1 MLFLSEFLDMVPPRI
16 VGGDKYSYECYGDD
30 ARFLDLEQ
38 NVDLVFDEKTHEVY
52 EISIR
57 LQDDDT
63 NIIWRSPVHEQ
74 NFIEELQLNRQ
85 YEEEDLEKRKSNI
98 DIDTII
104 EQVKRLYDSGSIF

>member
-16 VGGDKYSYECYGDD
+16 VGGDKYSYGCYGDG

-57 LQDDDT
+57 QDDDT
-63 NIIWRSPVHEQ
+63 NLIWRSPTHEQ
-74 NFIEELQLNRQ
+74 KFIEELQLNRQ

-98 DIDTII
+98 DMDTII
-104 EQVKRLYDSGSIF
+104 EQVKKLYDSGNLF